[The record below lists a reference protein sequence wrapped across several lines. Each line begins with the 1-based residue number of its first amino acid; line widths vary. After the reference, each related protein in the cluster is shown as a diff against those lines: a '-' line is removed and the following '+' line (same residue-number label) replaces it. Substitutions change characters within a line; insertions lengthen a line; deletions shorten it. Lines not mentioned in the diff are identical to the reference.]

1 MRYLGCK
8 DLLVDDIVSLIRE
21 RCKMSKNT
29 VFFDAFC
36 GTGAVAVA
44 MSSHCQVAINDILKC
59 CTTYTK
65 GRLCNPNRIEKKLGV
80 NPFEVLNNPKGK
92 QKGFFATTY
101 SPYSGRMY
109 FSKENAERIDF
120 CRQEIEKWKEKL
132 SESEYSYLLACLLD
146 SVSDVSNTAGV
157 YGAFLKTWDR
167 RALKPFVF
175 RKLDCLTNGK
185 ASVVGCNNYHTEDNI
200 REVECDIL
208 YLDPPYTQNQYGT
221 QYHLLETLVENDC
234 PSVSKITGSRPVT
247 PYRSKWSRDIDVHVA
262 FEKTIAETKAKYIIL
277 SYSNDGFMTPEFI
290 KDVMC
295 RYGKE
300 ESFLQKEVGYKKY
313 TNKKSKRDDEHKEYL
328 FFVEKKN
335 FKDVVVDAPLNYTG
349 SKAGLVHKLRRY
361 IPKKKEISLFVD
373 LFGGGFNFGVN
384 MPYQNAIYND
394 INDKVVELMRMF
406 YENDCSTLVK
416 KIKATIK
423 KYGIEKGNRESYLKL
438 RNLYNAKSS
447 PLILY
452 VLILYGFQQQI
463 RFNGKKQFNNPPGNR
478 WFNECLLSR
487 CISFCRTMKMSQVE
501 FVNSSYEEV
510 LKSLGAGTFIYADPP
525 YSGTLGVYNDG
536 KRGYYGWTTNSDVK
550 LLESLDAASQRGAK
564 FMLSYVDDGNLIIV
578 DWAKKNKYNL
588 IHLDSNQGKYNRRK
602 ELIVVNYESEAAG

>member
-21 RCKMSKNT
+21 RCEISEST

-44 MSSHCQVAINDILKC
+44 MSSYCHVVINDILKC
-59 CTTYTK
+59 CTTYAK
-65 GRLCNPNRIEKKLGV
+65 GRLCNPSQIAKKLGF

-92 QKGFFATTY
+92 RKGFFATTY
-101 SPYSGRMY
+101 SPYCDRMY
-109 FSKENAERIDF
+109 FSKENAERIEF
-120 CRQEIEKWKEKL
+120 CRHEIEKWKKKL
-132 SESEYSYLLACLLD
+132 SENEYSYLLACLLD

-157 YGAFLKTWDR
+157 YGAFLKKWDR

-175 RKLDCLTNGK
+175 RRLDCLTNER
-185 ASVVGCNNYHTEDNI
+185 ASVAGCYNHHTEDNI
-200 REVECDIL
+200 KNVECDIL

-300 ESFLQKEVGYKKY
+300 ESFLQKELGYKKY
-313 TNKKSKRDDEHKEYL
+313 TNKKSKRDETHKEYL
-328 FFVEKKN
+328 FFIEKKTN
-335 FKDVVVDAPLNYTG
+335 SDVVVDAPLNYTG
-349 SKAGLVHKLRRY
+349 SKAGLVQKLKKF
-361 IPKKKEISLFVD
+361 IPPKEKISLCVD

-384 MPYQNAIYND
+384 MPYQRIVYND
-394 INDKVVELMRMF
+394 INDRVVALIQMF
-406 YENDCSTLVK
+406 YENDCSALIK
-416 KIKATIK
+416 KIKATIN
-423 KYGIEKGNRESYLKL
+423 KYGIEKGNRDSYLKL
-438 RNLYNAKSS
+438 RELYKINPS

-463 RFNGKKQFNNPPGNR
+463 RFNGKKEFNNPPGNR

-487 CISFCRTMKMSQVE
+487 CISFCRTMKNNRVDFISD
-501 FVNSSYEEV
+501 SYETV
-510 LKSLGAGTFIYADPP
+510 LQTLGAGSFIYADPP

-536 KRGYYGWTTNSDVK
+536 KRGFYGWTSKSDA
-550 LLESLDAASQRGAK
+550 LLLNSLDAASQRGAK
-564 FMLSYVDDGNLIIV
+564 FMLSYVDDGNTLIV
-578 DWAKKNKYNL
+578 DWAKKNNYHL

-602 ELIVVNYESEAAG
+602 ELIVVNYENEPIG